1 MALQTSVTS
10 LHCSLI
16 GNSNMFNLRVRL
28 TSSDAILLWA
38 GGRNYGDSEA
48 DFIML
53 SVEAGFVQVSV

>member
-1 MALQTSVTS
+1 M
-10 LHCSLI
+10 I